1 MGIVDEDVA
10 AVRAAS
16 DIVAV
21 ISQYTQLRKVGRR
34 FQGLCPFHSEKTP
47 SFSVNAEDGLWY
59 CFGCQ
64 AKGDVWL
71 DGDVVRQFQIGW
83 APDSWDDLCRALRL
97 DQKTAEETGL
107 GRLNRRGRVQ
117 DHFRARVM
125 FPICDD
131 QGRPI
136 SFGGRI
142 LPGGE
147 RPGNQGKYQNTTET
161 PLYNKSRVLYGLD
174 RAKAA
179 MVTAGAA
186 VVCEGYTDVI
196 GFHRSGVPL
205 AVATCGTSL
214 TDDHV
219 TLLRRFAGRFVLA
232 FDADSAGQAA
242 AERFYRWEREHDLE
256 VAVADLPPGQ
266 DPGDLAQTDPARLQA
281 AVEGARPFLRFRL
294 DRVFAAAN
302 LASPEGRAKA
312 AEAALA
318 VVAEH
323 PDVFVRDQ
331 YLMDVGSRCRIDP
344 ERLRGQL
351 DRLRS
356 RPPSGGGGSGRGAP
370 SRSRP
375 RNRRGHDGFG
385 GENAAGAAG
394 AAGRA
399 DDGRPVPNEPPP
411 PYDEPP
417 PLGEPVPPGGGGGTG
432 RGAGRA
438 NGRPGGPGPG
448 RPPGRAPS
456 TAGPALEVLRH
467 AVHDPAAVGQWL
479 DEGLFDDPAHAG
491 VYRALVE
498 SDTHAAALAGAPPPV
513 ADLLAR
519 LVVEEPVGDPL
530 DAVRRLFT
538 EVARRELQA
547 RRLASAT
554 SDDPNT
560 ALTEVAFLGT
570 VINELR
576 DPSSTTEVADRLLA
590 WLRQRVGDGG

>member
-1 MGIVDEDVA
+1 VD
-10 AVRAAS
+10 
-16 DIVAV
+16 
-21 ISQYTQLRKVGRR
+21 
-34 FQGLCPFHSEKTP
+34 
-47 SFSVNAEDGLWY
+47 
-59 CFGCQ
+59 
-64 AKGDVWL
+64 
-71 DGDVVRQFQIGW
+71 
-83 APDSWDDLCRALRL
+83 
-97 DQKTAEETGL
+97 
-107 GRLNRRGRVQ
+107 
-117 DHFRARVM
+117 
-125 FPICDD
+125 
-131 QGRPI
+131 
-136 SFGGRI
+136 
-142 LPGGE
+142 
-147 RPGNQGKYQNTTET
+147 TTV
-161 PLYNKSRVLYGLD
+161 S
-174 RAKAA
+174 
-179 MVTAGAA
+179 
-186 VVCEGYTDVI
+186 
-196 GFHRSGVPL
+196 
-205 AVATCGTSL
+205 
-214 TDDHV
+214 
-219 TLLRRFAGRFVLA
+219 
-232 FDADSAGQAA
+232 
-242 AERFYRWEREHDLE
+242 
-256 VAVADLPPGQ
+256 
-266 DPGDLAQTDPARLQA
+266 
-281 AVEGARPFLRFRL
+281 GART
-294 DRVFAAAN
+294 
-302 LASPEGRAKA
+302 
-312 AEAALA
+312 
-318 VVAEH
+318 H
-323 PDVFVRDQ
+323 T
-331 YLMDVGSRCRIDP
+331 
-344 ERLRGQL
+344 
-351 DRLRS
+351 
-356 RPPSGGGGSGRGAP
+356 
-370 SRSRP
+370 
-375 RNRRGHDGFG
+375 
-385 GENAAGAAG
+385 AAGAAG

-498 SDTHAAALAGAPPPV
+498 SDTHAAALAAAPPPV